1 MFFLIFWPVF
11 PYLHYIIYYTS
22 QFFSCWWT
30 CFFTALKSLVISLM
44 RSSSSHSS
52 GSESSIFVKFTFL
65 EFYLDTIYSC
75 KSEPPYNDR
84 SPSTGEWLSSVIK
97 PPLYLYWNLL
107 HVFFLPFVM
116 SVAFSWQSWLLLPSS
131 FTLTLTLEVILGL
144 TLILSAL
151 WLLFGLMLIVA
162 TPVQSLA
169 LLYAVRLLLKVSN
182 VFPILSLILFTF

>member
-1 MFFLIFWPVF
+1 MFFLIFWSVF

-22 QFFSCWWT
+22 HFFSCWWT

-65 EFYLDTIYSC
+65 EFYLDTIYSS

-107 HVFFLPFVM
+107 HVFFNR
-116 SVAFSWQSWLLLPSS
+116 FSCQWLSPDSPDYYYHHPLHWHWRS
-131 FTLTLTLEVILGL
+131 
-144 TLILSAL
+144 
-151 WLLFGLMLIVA
+151 
-162 TPVQSLA
+162 
-169 LLYAVRLLLKVSN
+169 R
-182 VFPILSLILFTF
+182 